1 MRRSSTFDFAIAE
14 REFSECGQA
23 LLQRVAGVDFL
34 GFAED
39 EGLEQLGAGALR
51 HPKIQYLIQQLIHE
65 NKVEAQLRRKYGVNY
80 GQCIRKNA
88 SGM

>member
-1 MRRSSTFDFAIAE
+1 MRRSCTFDFAITE
-14 REFSECGQA
+14 REFRERGQA

-51 HPKIQYLIQQLIHE
+51 HPKIQNLIQQFIHE
-65 NKVEAQLRRKYGVNY
+65 NKVEAQLWGGDGYFE
-80 GQCIRKNA
+80 NA
-88 SGM
+88 RCQSERGR